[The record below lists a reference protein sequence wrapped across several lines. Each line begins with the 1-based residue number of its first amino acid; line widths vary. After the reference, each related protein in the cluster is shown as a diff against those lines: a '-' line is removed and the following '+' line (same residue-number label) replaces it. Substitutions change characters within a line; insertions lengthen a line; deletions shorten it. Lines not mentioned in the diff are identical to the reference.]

1 MKGTVMIIGACLL
14 TKSRFIN
21 QEKGL
26 GTGPTSLMHST
37 SRSKNLIS
45 VCSAV
50 VTRAIKQKKS

>member
-1 MKGTVMIIGACLL
+1 MKGTVTIIGACSL
-14 TKSRFIN
+14 TKARLIN

-37 SRSKNLIS
+37 SRSKDLIS
-45 VCSAV
+45 LCFVV